1 MIVSAL
7 QVAGRRFA
15 WLVLAF
21 SAGAVVLGLLGRTV
35 PELDLVANARGHL
48 IGLIVAA
55 LLALWLRYRPV
66 LIIALGAFL
75 TLATH
80 ALIAQQSEF
89 PLIGAAQ
96 AAAGS
101 SPADK
106 SSWTV
111 LMLNTWHHH
120 PDQDGLAEYLLGS
133 RADVLVLT
141 EFGPNKLGL
150 LKALEAVYPYRKDC
164 ADLWDCSLAVLSRHP
179 FDASGQA
186 SATEASAA
194 RVWVSFGAGKQRL
207 TIVGAQLTDA
217 LHWPRLHR
225 LQMAD
230 LGEMAHA
237 IDGQVLVAGDFNA
250 TPWSAAYEVFASR
263 SGLTPMGRFLP
274 SYPAGGKGL
283 PQLAIDH
290 MFASSGVSFQQ
301 VWLGPD
307 VQSTHRPL
315 LARITLPGDALA
327 ALR

>member
-15 WLVLAF
+15 WLVLAL
-21 SAGAVVLGLLGRTV
+21 SAGAVVLGLLGRYV

-48 IGLIVAA
+48 IGLIIAA
-55 LLALWLRYRPV
+55 LLALWLNYRPV

-75 TLATH
+75 TLAAH

-101 SPADK
+101 SPADQA
-106 SSWTV
+106 SWTV
-111 LMLNTWHHH
+111 LTLNTWHHH
-120 PDQDGLAEYLLGS
+120 PDQDGLAEYLVGS

-150 LKALEAVYPYRKDC
+150 LRALEAVYPYRKDC

-186 SATEASAA
+186 SATEASPA
-194 RVWVSFGAGKQRL
+194 RIWVRFGAGAQQL

-217 LHWPRLHR
+217 LRWPRLHR

-230 LGEMAHA
+230 LGDMARA

-250 TPWSAAYEVFASR
+250 TPWSASYELFASR
-263 SGLTPMGRFLP
+263 SGLSPMGRFLP
-274 SYPAGGKGL
+274 SYPAGEKSL

-290 MFASSGVSFQQ
+290 MFGSGGITFQQ